1 MKWGNNA
8 EGQVTKALEIVHSD
22 VYSPTKYTSVEG
34 ANHFGTFVY
43 VFLKNVWVYMMKSK
57 ESGFEKFEWFW
68 AFVETQ
74 LEYELKTFWWMNRG
88 DSILRDF
95 GETRYCEHASRH

>member
-1 MKWGNNA
+1 MNPGKTSRPTSTLVCEACTEDKQYMMKWGNDA
-8 EGQVTKALEIVHSD
+8 EGQVTKALEIVHLD

-57 ESGFEKFEWFW
+57 ESGFEKFE
-68 AFVETQ
+68 
-74 LEYELKTFWWMNRG
+74 
-88 DSILRDF
+88 
-95 GETRYCEHASRH
+95 